1 MALEKQQ
8 TLVNNHPTR
17 GAANPAPLFAFRT
30 MRAKAHAV
38 VSLSREE
45 ALRYLG
51 YSGQVIDDE
60 LVARLES
67 MATTCE
73 KGLNP
78 TFTWRVFAIDEQ
90 RCRWDENPCVALE
103 GTSLSFEGK
112 SINTHLRGA
121 RFAACFAATLGAE
134 SERQVRTL
142 AATNPLDAMLY
153 DACCNA
159 LIEEVAQAAQN
170 DIARE
175 AARAGLFARM
185 RFSPGYGDLPL
196 AIQPQFIKAI
206 DASKRLGLT
215 VNESLLLVPAKSITA
230 IVGLFD
236 TLPPKTT
243 QSPCKECIAREYCS
257 YIEKGIT
264 CYGNHH

>member
-8 TLVNNHPTR
+8 DIANEQSTR

-30 MRAKAHAV
+30 MRAKGHAA
-38 VSLSREE
+38 VSLNREE

-51 YSGQVIDDE
+51 YSGQAIDDG
-60 LVARLES
+60 LVNRLES
-67 MATTCE
+67 IAAACE
-73 KGLNP
+73 TELDP
-78 TFTWRVFAIDEQ
+78 TFTWRVFALDED
-90 RCRWDENPCVALE
+90 RCRWDEDPRVVLA
-103 GTSLSFEGK
+103 GASLVFEGE
-112 SINTHLRGA
+112 SVASHLRGA

-134 SERQVRTL
+134 SERQLQTL
-142 AATNPLDAMLY
+142 AAINPLDAMLY

-159 LIEEVAQAAQN
+159 LIEEAAQAAQE
-170 DIARE
+170 DIAHE
-175 AARAGLFARM
+175 AASAGLFARM

-196 AIQPQFIKAI
+196 AVQPQFIKAI
-206 DASKRLGLT
+206 DASRRLGLA

-236 TLPPKTT
+236 ELPPATT
-243 QSPCKECIAREYCS
+243 KKPCKECVAREYCS
-257 YIEKGIT
+257 YLEKGIT

>member
-8 TLVNNHPTR
+8 DIANEQSTR

-30 MRAKAHAV
+30 MRAKGHAA
-38 VSLSREE
+38 VSLNREE

-51 YSGQVIDDE
+51 YSGQAIDDG
-60 LVARLES
+60 LVNRLES
-67 MATTCE
+67 IAAACE
-73 KGLNP
+73 TELDP
-78 TFTWRVFAIDEQ
+78 TFTWDEDPRVVLAG
-90 RCRWDENPCVALE
+90 A
-103 GTSLSFEGK
+103 SLVFEGE
-112 SINTHLRGA
+112 SVASHLRGA

-134 SERQVRTL
+134 SERQLRTL
-142 AATNPLDAMLY
+142 AAINPLDAMLY

-159 LIEEVAQAAQN
+159 LIEEAAQAAQE
-170 DIARE
+170 DIAHE
-175 AARAGLFARM
+175 AASAGLFARM

-196 AIQPQFIKAI
+196 AVQPQFIKAI
-206 DASKRLGLT
+206 DASRRLGLA

-236 TLPPKTT
+236 ELPPATT
-243 QSPCKECIAREYCS
+243 KKPCKECVAREYCS
-257 YIEKGIT
+257 YLEKGIT